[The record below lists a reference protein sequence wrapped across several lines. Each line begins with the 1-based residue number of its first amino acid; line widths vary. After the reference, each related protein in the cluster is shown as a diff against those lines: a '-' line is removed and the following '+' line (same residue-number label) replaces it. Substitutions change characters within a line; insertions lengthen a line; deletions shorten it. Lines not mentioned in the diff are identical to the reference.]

1 MEIRRTANAGVLLKL
16 ENATI
21 LLDGV
26 CREVYPYL
34 CTPSSLQEELLFT
47 KPDVVAFTHHHKDH
61 FDLGFVRKYREQYGH
76 PVMGTQQ
83 MTQLYPGA
91 VSFRQC
97 AAGENWKLSAIQT
110 RHLGKEGMTTEHR
123 SYVVE
128 ADRCVWFMGDA
139 SPVQMKLLDAYPRPD
154 VLIVPYAYLVTLSA
168 IQAVENLHPK
178 QVVLVHMPLRE
189 QDPDGLWQMIVPARE
204 LLGDR
209 LLIPELGQTIPE

>member
-26 CREVYPYL
+26 CREVFPYL
-34 CTPSSLQEELLFT
+34 CTPSSLQEELLLA

-61 FDLGFVRKYREQYGH
+61 FDLGFARKYSEAYGRK
-76 PVMGTQQ
+76 VMGTEQ
-83 MTQLYPGA
+83 MAQLYPDA
-91 VSFRQC
+91 VSAGQC
-97 AAGENWKLSAIQT
+97 MARESWKLSAFRT
-110 RHLGKEGMTTEHR
+110 RHIGKGGLTTDHL

-139 SPVQMKLLDAYPRPD
+139 SPVQLKMLHPCPGPD

-168 IQAVENLHPK
+168 VQTVESLQPGRI
-178 QVVLVHMPLRE
+178 VLVHMPPKQ
-189 QDPDGLWQMIVPARE
+189 QDPEGLWQLIAPARE
-204 LLGDR
+204 RLADR
-209 LLIPELGQTIPE
+209 LLIPELGQTIPV